1 MGFMD
6 NVKKWFGAAKEGAA
20 DLAEKAEP
28 MLEKTKDFA
37 SDAMAKAEPMLE
49 KTKEAATKAANT
61 VGEKV
66 AEMTS
71 QKDDAGGGGA
81 VENAADSA
89 TEAVDKVVEAAEEA
103 VDGADG

>member
-28 MLEKTKDFA
+28 MMEKTKDFA
-37 SDAMAKAEPMLE
+37 SDAIAKAEPMLE
-49 KTKEAATKAANT
+49 KTKEAAAKAASS

-66 AEMTS
+66 SEMTGH
-71 QKDDAGGGGA
+71 KDEGA
-81 VENAADSA
+81 ES
-89 TEAVDKVVEAAEEA
+89 VVEAATDEVEVA
-103 VDGADG
+103 ADETTEGSDG